1 MLKSRGPYQGD
12 LTSSHKWAPTTTMS
26 HQYISTS
33 YLKMFY
39 GYCPTILW
47 CQTKYVEGVLRLD
60 FFRVLPPR
68 LQSFLIQYIY
78 NWRCTKTNPCL
89 RVFLARLNNVYQLE
103 TIITKS
109 NKTSFHLWKWQALLR
124 AVTQL
129 RINTCYGLVVLILS
143 LCVVCAV
150 HACVSYL
157 FIIFENCN
165 VGNVNKN

>member
-1 MLKSRGPYQGD
+1 MFFLSWPWELGCKVMTLRHVPLDRRIFYFRFLISQVPISDFCFRQSQN
-12 LTSSHKWAPTTTMS
+12 TC
-26 HQYISTS
+26 HQFLGSDSWNSEKGLAAI
-33 YLKMFY
+33 
-39 GYCPTILW
+39 
-47 CQTKYVEGVLRLD
+47 
-60 FFRVLPPR
+60 
-68 LQSFLIQYIY
+68 QSFLIQHIY

-157 FIIFENCN
+157 FIILEKCN

>member
-1 MLKSRGPYQGD
+1 MHENKPLFTG
-12 LTSSHKWAPTTTMS
+12 
-26 HQYISTS
+26 
-33 YLKMFY
+33 
-39 GYCPTILW
+39 
-47 CQTKYVEGVLRLD
+47 
-60 FFRVLPPR
+60 
-68 LQSFLIQYIY
+68 
-78 NWRCTKTNPCL
+78 
-89 RVFLARLNNVYQLE
+89 FLARLNNVYQLE

-129 RINTCYGLVVLILS
+129 RINTCYGLVLLIPS

>member
-1 MLKSRGPYQGD
+1 M
-12 LTSSHKWAPTTTMS
+12 
-26 HQYISTS
+26 
-33 YLKMFY
+33 
-39 GYCPTILW
+39 
-47 CQTKYVEGVLRLD
+47 
-60 FFRVLPPR
+60 
-68 LQSFLIQYIY
+68 
-78 NWRCTKTNPCL
+78 
-89 RVFLARLNNVYQLE
+89 ARLNNVYQLE

-143 LCVVCAV
+143 LCVVFAV

-157 FIIFENCN
+157 VIIFENCN